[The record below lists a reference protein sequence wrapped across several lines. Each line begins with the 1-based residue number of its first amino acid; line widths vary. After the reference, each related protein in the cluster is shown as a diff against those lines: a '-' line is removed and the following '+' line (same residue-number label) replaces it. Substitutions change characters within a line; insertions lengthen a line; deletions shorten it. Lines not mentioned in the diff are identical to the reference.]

1 MALRHPQPR
10 VAVLARVLEL
20 KVNAVWRQ
28 DWFWL
33 LVAVVLLRLAIS
45 TATLW
50 PQMRRFW
57 QEF

>member
-1 MALRHPQPR
+1 
-10 VAVLARVLEL
+10 VLEL